1 MSVPFVQAVVA
12 VGEAVGLESCWR
24 ESERRPDL
32 VSGEGKRP
40 SLHLSTVIAL
50 MKRNGSDPDYE
61 FELKSRIVP
70 VGAVLVDMML
80 SCAYVRDKEQGK
92 MNAFAH
98 ELRREGKKTVGYLYL
113 ERYAF
118 EQMDLSLDDTA
129 FFMPKLQP
137 MISLPRPWKP
147 GGEHPEGGFL
157 LHKVP
162 FIRTSNR
169 LGTNLKVYD
178 IQRVSRVMDFLGSTP
193 WRVNQRVLDV
203 MERAWE
209 QDLGIAEL
217 PSQLDPEVPALPQ
230 DITELLPEKQKE
242 LKIRRYNAVK
252 RKNELQSERPT
263 FKLKLKVAQ
272 EFENAH
278 TMYFPHN
285 IDFRGRAYPIPPH
298 LNHISDDICRGLL
311 MFAEPKPLGKDG
323 LYWLKISLANLL
335 GKDKLPFQERIDFI
349 DDNRDSIVQVAR
361 EPLSEASI
369 KLWANADDGPW
380 QALAR
385 CMELADVW
393 NSGDEEG
400 FQSGLPIHLDGSCN
414 GLQHYAALGRDEMG
428 AKAVNLT
435 PSERPQDVYMIVL
448 ELVTKKVHKDAEKAD
463 DGDRQEHARRLIE
476 FGLLKRKVV
485 KQTIMTI
492 CYGVTSVGAKAQV
505 QGQLA
510 DLAGERLE
518 PREISLMA
526 GYLSQ
531 LVLKSIDEV
540 FERAMLIKRWFDK
553 VSSIMNRHEV
563 PVTWISPVGLACHQ
577 PYRKQATVTVKT
589 KRQTVSLRTK
599 ESPAIDKARQRMGF
613 PPNYV
618 HSLDSAHMMMVAE
631 GCQEHGIYFAGV
643 HDSFWTHAGDAPIL
657 NRIIREKFVELHSRP
672 LLQELY
678 EDFRVQLGSSAHML
692 PDLPEPS
699 TLDLELVKD
708 SPYMFD

>member
-1 MSVPFVQAVVA
+1 MCVPFVNAVVA

-24 ESERRPDL
+24 ESERRPDMF
-32 VSGEGKRP
+32 SGESKRS
-40 SLHLSTVIAL
+40 SLRLSTVIAL
-50 MKRNGSDPDYE
+50 MKRTGSDPDYE

-70 VGAVLVDMML
+70 VGAALVDMLL
-80 SCAYVRDKEQGK
+80 SCATIRDKEKGEVH
-92 MNAFAH
+92 AFSH
-98 ELRREGKKTVGYLYL
+98 ELVREGKKLKGYLVL
-113 ERYAF
+113 ERNAC
-118 EQMDLSLDDTA
+118 EQMDLSLDDAA
-129 FFMPKLQP
+129 FFEPKLQP

-147 GGEHPEGGFL
+147 GSDHPEGGFL

-162 FIRTSNR
+162 FIRTSNQI
-169 LGTNLKVYD
+169 GTNLKVYD

-203 MERAWE
+203 MEKAWE

-217 PSQLDPEVPALPQ
+217 PSQLDPEVPVLPI
-230 DITELLPEKQKE
+230 DISELLPEEQKE
-242 LKIRRYNAVK
+242 LKIRRYNAIK

-278 TMYFPHN
+278 NMYFPHN

-311 MFAEPKPLGKDG
+311 MFAEQRPLGKDG
-323 LYWLKISLANLL
+323 LSWLKISLANLL

-349 DDNRDSIVQVAR
+349 DDNRDSIVQAAR
-361 EPLSEASI
+361 EPLSEAGI

-393 NSGDEEG
+393 SSGDEEG
-400 FQSGLPIHLDGSCN
+400 FLSCLPIHLDGSCN

-448 ELVTKKVHKDAEKAD
+448 ELVVKKVHKDAEKTD
-463 DGDRQEHARRLIE
+463 NIDRQEHARRLIE

-492 CYGVTSVGAKAQV
+492 CYGVTSVGAKLQV
-505 QGQLA
+505 QGQLE
-510 DLAGERLE
+510 DLVGERLE
-518 PREISLMA
+518 PQEIKLMA

-553 VSSIMNRHEV
+553 VSSIMNKHEV
-563 PVTWISPVGLACHQ
+563 PVMWISPVGLACHQ
-577 PYRKQATVTVKT
+577 PYRRPKSVTVKT
-589 KRQTVSLRTK
+589 KRQTVMLRTK

-643 HDSFWTHAGDAPIL
+643 HDSFWTHPGDAPTL

-678 EDFRVQLGSSAHML
+678 EDFRVQLGSSAHLL

-699 TLDLELVKD
+699 TLNLELVKD